1 MMWDEPSKKHRESN
15 LEWFTTSCSLVI
27 EAVDFSSD
35 VLLAIRVSQD
45 PALHVFYTVISLG
58 IFTATVTFDMFLIYR
73 RCYILPEVGTN
84 SAVPYGWLGQQ
95 GELSKKA
102 RRGYE
107 NQLLTIYTTFLED
120 IPSVILI
127 LVLII
132 KENRDAMILLTCAI
146 SLVCLGLKLAAI
158 EKLFM

>member
-58 IFTATVTFDMFLIYR
+58 ILTVTFTFDMFLIYR
-73 RCYILPEVGTN
+73 RCYILSKVRTDR
-84 SAVPYGWLGQQ
+84 AVHYGLL

-102 RRGYE
+102 IRGYE

-120 IPSVILI
+120 IPSVILT
-127 LVLII
+127 LVLIV
-132 KENRDAMILLTCAI
+132 KESRDDIILLTCAI